1 MIEKMGLT
9 RIVGKSKHPGLD
21 QHDGHSVHS
30 RHPRI
35 PCAKGSKR
43 QFQYTPPYR

>member
-1 MIEKMGLT
+1 MKEKMRLT
-9 RIVGKSKHPGLD
+9 RIVGKSKHSGLD

-35 PCAKGSKR
+35 PGS
-43 QFQYTPPYR
+43 QGSQG